1 MPICVILGIDKN
13 NIGRVETIGRKGSLA
28 KDVKAD

>member
-1 MPICVILGIDKN
+1 VILGIDKD

-28 KDVKAD
+28 EDMEAD